1 MPSYCCGIFPP
12 FGQWSTIGNEVCKQ
26 KMLIQIVRYV
36 LKTFMFISVVSNGG
50 NQNRWIWIAAE

>member
-26 KMLIQIVRYV
+26 KNAD
-36 LKTFMFISVVSNGG
+36 SNS
-50 NQNRWIWIAAE
+50 